1 MLYLSRP
8 FRAQC
13 SSLVTRLYGK
23 ADFGD
28 GYWRRMLDFFG
39 RDASMY
45 PAKKIKNIDTSQRE
59 TDFGGGCWKR
69 ILDF

>member
-1 MLYLSRP
+1 MSRP

-45 PAKKIKNIDTSQRE
+45 PAKKIIIKYH
-59 TDFGGGCWKR
+59 FAY
-69 ILDF
+69 

>member
-1 MLYLSRP
+1 MSRP

-28 GYWRRMLDFFG
+28 GFWRRIAEADVGNGFWIF
-39 RDASMY
+39 
-45 PAKKIKNIDTSQRE
+45 KIKKD
-59 TDFGGGCWKR
+59 
-69 ILDF
+69 